1 MFLVSEV
8 SIGVSRYLVFLRRW
22 TRLMRGSGEQF
33 LRGLSRIFG
42 GPGFAVEL

>member
-1 MFLVSEV
+1 MHFLS
-8 SIGVSRYLVFLRRW
+8 LRRW
-22 TRLMRGSGEQF
+22 TRLNRESGDQF